1 MYLNLALHS
10 VYSCSLLTSAV
21 PAEVHIMPFIQLLS
35 VACLI
40 LFMANPIYSH
50 SSGARNES
58 CDSLTVIHTHLG
70 APVLGTP
77 CRQDPCRSH
86 QLRLID
92 SSDADTFV
100 YDCGQTYQC
109 ELKYINTD
117 HMPPQPMGSFIL
129 GHMTEG

>member
-1 MYLNLALHS
+1 MHLNLALHS
-10 VYSCSLLTSAV
+10 VCSCSLLTSAV
-21 PAEVHIMPFIQLLS
+21 PAEVHIMSFIQLLS
-35 VACLI
+35 VVCLI
-40 LFMANPIYSH
+40 LFVANPSCSH
-50 SSGARNES
+50 SSGARDES

-70 APVLGTP
+70 ETEPGTP
-77 CRQDPCRSH
+77 CGQDPCRSH

-117 HMPPQPMGSFIL
+117 HMPPSQWDLLYWI
-129 GHMTEG
+129 T